1 MCGCVC
7 NSETDFER
15 VCTLARYWKT
25 RSQGD
30 WNSTDGVAVVMVY
43 GNMFGELIELYEERK
58 DIEKSEGDEN
68 DGDGEHE

>member
-1 MCGCVC
+1 
-7 NSETDFER
+7 
-15 VCTLARYWKT
+15 
-25 RSQGD
+25 
-30 WNSTDGVAVVMVY
+30 MVY